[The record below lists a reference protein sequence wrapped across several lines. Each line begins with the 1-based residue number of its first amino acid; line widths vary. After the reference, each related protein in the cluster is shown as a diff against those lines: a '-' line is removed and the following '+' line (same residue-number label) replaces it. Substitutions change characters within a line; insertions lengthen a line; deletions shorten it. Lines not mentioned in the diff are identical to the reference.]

1 MNILDCTLPELQGRM
16 AELGEPRFRADQVFQ
31 WLWQKRAQDFQD
43 MSNVSK
49 ALRARLAEEFT
60 LERPQIDTARVSS
73 DGTVKL
79 LLRLA
84 DGEMVETV
92 LIPGKEKITQ
102 CLSSQVGCAMG
113 CSFCATGTMGLTRNM
128 RRGEIAGQI
137 LVARDYLAEEGREG
151 DLSNLVFM
159 GMGEPLMNLGELLP
173 ALSIIG
179 HDLGLGFSS
188 RRATVST
195 VGVPAGLTE
204 LGESDTCSLAVSLH
218 APTQALRAEIMP
230 KAAKALPLDELMR
243 MLDRYPLRNRQR
255 ITYEYL
261 LLKDVN
267 DTEEHAKEL
276 VKLLGQRK
284 CKVNLIAYNP
294 VPRLPYDAPDPD
306 RVLAFEFYLRRRGLT
321 ALLRKSMGADIK
333 AACGQLKAEV
343 SG

>member
-1 MNILDCTLPELQGRM
+1 MNILDLTLPELQQRM

-31 WLWQKRAQDFQD
+31 WLWQKRAPDFQD

-60 LERPQIDTARVSS
+60 LERPEIDTARVSS
-73 DGTVKL
+73 DGTAKL
-79 LLRLA
+79 LLRLS

-113 CSFCATGTMGLTRNM
+113 CTFCATGTMGLTRNM

-137 LVARDYLAEEGREG
+137 LVAQDYLAEQGREG

-159 GMGEPLMNLGELLP
+159 GMGEPLMNMGELLP

-188 RRATVST
+188 RRVTVST
-195 VGVPAGLTE
+195 VGVPTGLME
-204 LGESDTCSLAVSLH
+204 LGKSDSCSLAVSLH

-230 KAAKALPLDELMR
+230 KAANALPLDDLMR
-243 MLDRYPLRNRQR
+243 MLCRYPLRNRQR

-261 LLKDVN
+261 LLRDVN
-267 DTEEHAKEL
+267 DTEEHAREL

-306 RVLAFEFYLRRRGLT
+306 RVLAFEFYLRRKGLT